1 MTTHALTERL
11 WPAVHGLRD
20 DVLALRLQAVED
32 HPRDEPNKLVEEVGA
47 AAESLAG
54 WAEEALNAAAQAMS
68 AAEAPADIARLHA
81 ALDTCGAAVQR
92 LSGQLLTELAATTRL
107 DELTVLAT
115 EGGREMRAWIRAIKE
130 ALDQVQDRR
139 DAAQAAVTAC
149 WRGLAERAAPA
160 TTSEPADPGRR
171 T

>member
-1 MTTHALTERL
+1 MTTYAVTERL

-32 HPRDEPNKLVEEVGA
+32 HPRDEPNKLIEDVGA

-54 WAEEALNAAAQAMS
+54 WAEEAMDAAARAMS
-68 AAEAPADIARLHA
+68 AADRPTDFAALHA
-81 ALDTCGAAVQR
+81 ALESCGVAVQR
-92 LSGQLLTELAATTRL
+92 LTGQLHAELATTTRI
-107 DELTVLAT
+107 DELTALAT
-115 EGGREMRAWIRAIKE
+115 EGDRETRAWVRAIKE

-139 DAAQAAVTAC
+139 DAAQIAITLC
-149 WRGLAERAAPA
+149 WRELAERAVPRFP
-160 TTSEPADPGRR
+160 EPTDTGRR